1 MEIHILYMYIEG
13 RYIIYLYELWK
24 QVEKRAFGELFCP
37 VSQLEQINL
46 IFSNNVRKL
55 CLSCNVK
62 KSKITARFS
71 EKSRKKRIV
80 RLFSMMSSYTV
91 TFSRPLLYLSQ
102 VAVSGHICKTFI
114 QSMQFNCSNRM
125 GSG

>member
-1 MEIHILYMYIEG
+1 MYIEG

-46 IFSNNVRKL
+46 IFSDNVRKL

-62 KSKITARFS
+62 KSKITSMFS
-71 EKSRKKRIV
+71 EKSRKKE
-80 RLFSMMSSYTV
+80 LFDC
-91 TFSRPLLYLSQ
+91 F
-102 VAVSGHICKTFI
+102 H
-114 QSMQFNCSNRM
+114 
-125 GSG
+125 